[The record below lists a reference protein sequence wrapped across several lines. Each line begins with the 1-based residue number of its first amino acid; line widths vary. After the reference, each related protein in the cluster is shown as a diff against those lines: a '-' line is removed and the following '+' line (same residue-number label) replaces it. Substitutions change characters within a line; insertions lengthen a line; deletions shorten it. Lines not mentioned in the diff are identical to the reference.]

1 MPLAV
6 QPDQRQSRASLNVIA
21 SSLIGSWPIALC
33 PSNRW
38 WRRSARRSSRSGAIS
53 GELAEAGKLR
63 RVHGGAEPA
72 GETRHV
78 FVGRSF
84 ERNQHRNVAAKRR
97 IARRRHPSPGM
108 EAVII
113 DGGTTTHQ
121 MSSLL
126 AGRGM
131 QVLTNSLHIVQS
143 LITDAST
150 RLLVPGGEVFPAQNI
165 ILSTSGNDGLSD
177 YRAKYMFMGAEA
189 VCEDGIRQSDSLLA
203 HSERRLI
210 DLADKLVVLADESK
224 FAAQAGFLV
233 CPSRELLYD
242 HNRSVTPAGARRT
255 LGRVRHA
262 GDYRAGK
269 FNRGTVMIVCFR
281 F

>member
-1 MPLAV
+1 MRKTERHRLIADRLMTDGFV
-6 QPDQRQSRASLNVIA
+6 SVEQMAAMIGTSLVTI
-21 SSLIGSWPIALC
+21 
-33 PSNRW
+33 
-38 WRRSARRSSRSGAIS
+38 RRDF

-97 IARRRHPSPGM
+97 IAKAAASLCGDG

-131 QVLTNSLHIVQS
+131 QVLTNSLHIVHS
-143 LITDAST
+143 LIADAST

-210 DLADKLVVLADESK
+210 DLADKLVVLADASK

-233 CPSRELLYD
+233 CSL
-242 HNRSVTPAGARRT
+242 NRVDTIITDQSPPQALAECLAGSGTRVIVAPDSS
-255 LGRVRHA
+255 LGEP
-262 GDYRAGK
+262 Y
-269 FNRGTVMIVCFR
+269 
-281 F
+281 

>member
-1 MPLAV
+1 MMRKSERHRLIADRLMADSFV
-6 QPDQRQSRASLNVIA
+6 SVEQMAAMIGTSLVTI
-21 SSLIGSWPIALC
+21 
-33 PSNRW
+33 
-38 WRRSARRSSRSGAIS
+38 RRDF

-97 IARRRHPSPGM
+97 IAKAAASLCGDG

-150 RLLVPGGEVFPAQNI
+150 RLLVPGGGGVPSAEHHSFHIGQRRAFGLSRKVHVHGGRGRLRGWHQAIRFPA
-165 ILSTSGNDGLSD
+165 
-177 YRAKYMFMGAEA
+177 RALGAA
-189 VCEDGIRQSDSLLA
+189 VDRPCRQA
-203 HSERRLI
+203 R
-210 DLADKLVVLADESK
+210 
-224 FAAQAGFLV
+224 
-233 CPSRELLYD
+233 
-242 HNRSVTPAGARRT
+242 GAR
-255 LGRVRHA
+255 
-262 GDYRAGK
+262 
-269 FNRGTVMIVCFR
+269 
-281 F
+281 